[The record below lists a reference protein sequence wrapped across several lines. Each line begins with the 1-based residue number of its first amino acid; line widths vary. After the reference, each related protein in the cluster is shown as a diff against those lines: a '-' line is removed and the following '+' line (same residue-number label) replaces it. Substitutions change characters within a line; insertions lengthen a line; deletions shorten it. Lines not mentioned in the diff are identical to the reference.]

1 MGAAGVYVESRRRR
15 FSLHKTGAHG
25 VGYGGGAAA
34 DVELAEEDVGEVR
47 CRGPNQPFSALSVE
61 MVHRGLY
68 HYTVAVATGDCRHP
82 VDYIAAQVGLASAVT
97 GICAFIVSSIR
108 SCIIA

>member
-1 MGAAGVYVESRRRR
+1 MRIIRNDVVFAGIVRWGRQASYVESRRRR

-25 VGYGGGAAA
+25 VGYGDGAAA
-34 DVELAEEDVGEVR
+34 DVELAKDVGEVR

-82 VDYIAAQVGLASAVT
+82 VDYIATRVG
-97 GICAFIVSSIR
+97 
-108 SCIIA
+108 